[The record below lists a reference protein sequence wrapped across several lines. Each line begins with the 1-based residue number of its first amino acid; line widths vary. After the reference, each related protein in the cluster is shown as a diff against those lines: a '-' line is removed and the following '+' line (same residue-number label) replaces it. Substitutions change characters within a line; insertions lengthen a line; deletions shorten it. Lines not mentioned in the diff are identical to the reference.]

1 MSDVAR
7 RGPGRP
13 PAAKSANTRG
23 RILQTAREVFGEV
36 GYDAATFQEIAVR
49 ADLTR
54 PAVNHHFASK
64 RELYLEVAEQTNRTV
79 IEAGVQEARRRAGLG
94 DQILAFVATVQAAGS
109 DPSVA
114 AFLVASVLEA
124 QRHPELAVDGL
135 DVLAASRDFLGG
147 ALREAR
153 RSGELCPDVDIETV
167 TEALLAMLIG
177 VGFYAG
183 FCIGPSGDGRRLGA
197 IAEELLRMVRSAG
210 YLYPA
215 PNGPR
220 PVQM

>member
-1 MSDVAR
+1 
-7 RGPGRP
+7 
-13 PAAKSANTRG
+13 
-23 RILQTAREVFGEV
+23 VFGEV

-79 IEAGVQEARRRAGLG
+79 IEAGVREARCHTTLDA
-94 DQILAFVATVQAAGS
+94 QILAFVATVQAAGS
-109 DPSVA
+109 DPPVA

-124 QRHPELAVDGL
+124 QRHPELAVEGH
-135 DVLAASRDFLGG
+135 DVLVASRDFLGG

-153 RSGELCPDVDIETV
+153 RTGELCPDVDIDTLTET
-167 TEALLAMLIG
+167 LLAMLIG

-183 FCIGPSGDGRRLGA
+183 FCIGPNGDGRRLAA
-197 IAEELLRMVRSAG
+197 ITGELLRMVRGAG
-210 YLYPA
+210 YLCPTPA
-215 PNGPR
+215 GPR
-220 PVQM
+220 PVQP

>member
-1 MSDVAR
+1 M
-7 RGPGRP
+7 
-13 PAAKSANTRG
+13 
-23 RILQTAREVFGEV
+23 FGEV

-64 RELYLEVAEQTNRTV
+64 RDLYLEVAEHTNRSI
-79 IEAGVQEARRRAGLG
+79 IEAGVREARRHRGLG
-94 DQILAFVATVQAAGS
+94 DQIVAFVATVQAAGS

-114 AFLVASVLEA
+114 AFLVTSVLEA
-124 QRHPELAVDGL
+124 QRHPELAVDGV
-135 DVLAASRDFLGG
+135 DVLAASREFLGG
-147 ALREAR
+147 ALRDAR
-153 RSGELCPDVDIETV
+153 RAGELYPDVDIETV

-197 IAEELLRMVRSAG
+197 ITEELLRMLRGAG
-210 YLYPA
+210 YLRPA
-215 PNGPR
+215 P
-220 PVQM
+220 VEA